1 MPLQLQ
7 RHLFTVDDYYDMA
20 RTGIL
25 REDDRVELI
34 EGEIVDMTP
43 IGIQHIGCVNGLLD
57 LFLTLQV
64 NKRVVISIQNP
75 VRLSDRT
82 EPEPDFALLKPR
94 SDFYRTKHPSPSDVL
109 LIVEVADTS
118 IDYDRETKIP
128 LYSKHGILEVWI
140 VDIIQK
146 TIEVYNYPT
155 QEGYQHIQTHASG
168 ATLSPTAF
176 PDLVL
181 NACDILG
188 E

>member
-34 EGEIVDMTP
+34 EGEIVDMAP
-43 IGIQHIGCVNGLLD
+43 IGIRHASVVKRILNQLL
-57 LFLTLQV
+57 TE
-64 NKRVVISIQNP
+64 
-75 VRLSDRT
+75 RLEKKAIVSSQDPIRLNEFS
-82 EPEPDFALLKPR
+82 EPQPDITLLKP
-94 SDFYRTKHPSPSDVL
+94 HPVYYETGHPKPEDVYL
-109 LIVEVADTS
+109 LIEVADTS

-128 LYSKHGILEVWI
+128 LYAKHGILEVWI
-140 VDIIQK
+140 VDLTKKI
-146 TIEVYNYPT
+146 IEVYNLPT
-155 QEGYQHIQTHASG
+155 QEGYQHIQTFTAG
-168 ATLSPTAF
+168 ATLSSIAF

-181 NACDILG
+181 KTSDILG

>member
-43 IGIQHIGCVNGLLD
+43 IGIRHASVVKRINHYVASQIREVAIIGIQDPIRLD
-57 LFLTLQV
+57 EF
-64 NKRVVISIQNP
+64 S
-75 VRLSDRT
+75 
-82 EPEPDFALLKPR
+82 EPQPDITILKPHPV
-94 SDFYRTKHPSPSDVL
+94 FYATGHPKPEDVYL
-109 LIVEVADTS
+109 LIEVADTS

-140 VDIIQK
+140 VDLTKKI
-146 TIEVYNYPT
+146 IEVYNLPT
-155 QEGYQHIQTHASG
+155 QEGYQHIQTFTAG
-168 ATLSPTAF
+168 ATLSPIAF

-181 NACDILG
+181 KTSDILG